1 MARGAIGQ
9 ANINAKEVKSLLLP
23 LPPLEKQCEFVAL
36 INRAHRTMDKAQAAA
51 DTAATLFASLMDRLL
66 GR

>member
-23 LPPLEKQCEFVAL
+23 LPPLEKQREFVAL
-36 INRAHRTMDKAQAAA
+36 INRVYRTMDKARTAI
-51 DTAATLFASLMDRLL
+51 DTAAALSASLMDRLL